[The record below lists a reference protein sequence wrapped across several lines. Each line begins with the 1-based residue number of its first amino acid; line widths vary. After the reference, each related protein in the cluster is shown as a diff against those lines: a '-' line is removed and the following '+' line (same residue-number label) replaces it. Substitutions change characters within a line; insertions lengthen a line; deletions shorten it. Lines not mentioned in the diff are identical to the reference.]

1 MDFEGLLLKK
11 RSGIVKKWIHF
22 LENTYEPETSTFLK
36 TNKDRFA
43 NPVGAAIHTQIESL
57 FDALI
62 SAAPSE
68 EISRCLDKIIRIRA
82 VQDFT
87 PSQAVGFILPLKQ
100 IIKDELKKEIAGES
114 TQKRLVEI
122 ESRIDSTALLAF
134 DIYMSCREKIHQ
146 IKQNELRKMGF
157 SARDGIRG
165 SDKDS
170 DALAGKR
177 KTRTS

>member
-11 RSGIVKKWIHF
+11 RSGIVKKWIHVVV
-22 LENTYEPETSTFLK
+22 NTYAPETSTFLT

-43 NPVGAAIHTQIESL
+43 NPVGAAIHIHLESL

-68 EISRCLDKIIRIRA
+68 EISGCLDKIIRIRA

-87 PSQAVGFILPLKQ
+87 PSRAVGFIFPLKQ
-100 IIKDELKKEIAGES
+100 IIKDELKKEIVKES
-114 TQKRLVEI
+114 AQKELSEI
-122 ESRIDSTALLAF
+122 ESRIDSIALQAF
-134 DIYMSCREKIHQ
+134 DIYMSCREKINQ
-146 IKQNELRKMGF
+146 IKQNELRKTGF

-170 DALAGKR
+170 DAPVR
-177 KTRTS
+177 